1 MPTRVTASLAAAFA
15 IFSSVDAHGVVSGI
29 VAGGKY
35 YTGYSPSF
43 KYQNPPPTVAGW
55 SIPEDSDIGYVGP
68 DAYANP
74 DIICHKGATPGGAY
88 VTVVAGG
95 TIELQWTKWPESHH
109 GPVIDYLANC
119 NGECT
124 SVEKTSLKF
133 NKIDE
138 LGLLDDSNPP
148 GSWASDKLIAANNSW
163 TTTIP
168 KCISPGNYVLRHE
181 IIALHSSS
189 QANGAQNY
197 PQCVNIKV
205 TGSGTDQLT
214 SGTAGTALYKSTDPG
229 ILVSIYQKL
238 TYLIPGPKLYSC
250 GSSPLP
256 ASSSLAPPVASSSRG
271 PEPASTSEALLGTE
285 AVSTAYP
292 TITTIPLSNY
302 TSPLTTRKTKSPCP
316 TTFTLSTAASS
327 PVHSSGPASIPD
339 YPVTQV
345 GNPVPTSTSASSL
358 PEGSASSG
366 GSVLPSSV
374 PDTPTPGIPGNK
386 SGETPSTLKYK
397 WLKDLT
403 VEELFELLK
412 VVIAELKAKVVGGQL
427 RRHARDFLGM
437 I

>member
-1 MPTRVTASLAAAFA
+1 M
-15 IFSSVDAHGVVSGI
+15 
-29 VAGGKY
+29 
-35 YTGYSPSF
+35 
-43 KYQNPPPTVAGW
+43 
-55 SIPEDSDIGYVGP
+55 
-68 DAYANP
+68 
-74 DIICHKGATPGGAY
+74 
-88 VTVVAGG
+88 TVVAGG

-168 KCISPGNYVLRHE
+168 KCIAPGNYVLRHE
-181 IIALHSSS
+181 IIALHSSG

-205 TGSGTDQLT
+205 TGSGADKLA
-214 SGTAGTALYKSTDPG
+214 SGTAGTALYKPTDPG

-238 TYLIPGPKLYSC
+238 AYLIPGPKLYSC
-250 GSSPLP
+250 GSSPSP
-256 ASSSLAPPVASSSRG
+256 ASSSPALPVVSSSVS
-271 PEPASTSEALLGTE
+271 PESAPTSEALLGTE
-285 AVSTAYP
+285 TVSTAYP
-292 TITTIPLSNY
+292 TIIITPSSNY
-302 TSPLTTRKTKSPCP
+302 TSPLTTQKTKRPCS
-316 TTFTLSTAASS
+316 TIFTSSTAASS
-327 PVHSSGPASIPD
+327 SLHSSGPASVPD

-345 GNPVPTSTSASSL
+345 GNPVPTSATASSL
-358 PEGSASSG
+358 PENPASSV
-366 GSVLPSSV
+366 GSILPSSA
-374 PDTPTPGIPGNK
+374 PDTPTPGMPGNET
-386 SGETPSTLKYK
+386 GETPSTPKYK
-397 WLKDLT
+397 WLKGLT
-403 VEELFELLK
+403 IEELFELLK
-412 VVIAELKAKVVGGQL
+412 VVVAELKAKVVGEQL

>member
-1 MPTRVTASLAAAFA
+1 MSTRVTATLAVAFA
-15 IFSSVDAHGVVSGI
+15 IFRSVNAHGVVSGI
-29 VAGGKY
+29 VAEGKY
-35 YTGYSPSF
+35 PSF

-148 GSWASDKLIAANNSW
+148 GIWASDKLIAANNSW

-168 KCISPGNYVLRHE
+168 KCIAPGNYVLRHE

-205 TGSGTDQLT
+205 TGSGADQLAA
-214 SGTAGTALYKSTDPG
+214 GTAGTALYKPTDPG

-238 TYLIPGPKLYSC
+238 TYLIPGPNLYRC
-250 GSSPLP
+250 GSSPSP
-256 ASSSLAPPVASSSRG
+256 ASSSPAPPIASSSVA
-271 PEPASTSEALLGTE
+271 PESASTSEALLGTE

-292 TITTIPLSNY
+292 TRTTTPSSNY
-302 TSPLTTRKTKSPCP
+302 TSPLSTQKTRRPCS
-316 TTFTLSTAASS
+316 TTFTSSTTASS
-327 PVHSSGPASIPD
+327 PAHSSGPASVPD

-345 GNPVPTSTSASSL
+345 GNPVPTSTTTSSL
-358 PEGSASSG
+358 PENPTSSG
-366 GSVLPSSV
+366 DSVLPSGV
-374 PDTPTPGIPGNK
+374 PDTPTSGMPGNET
-386 SGETPSTLKYK
+386 GETTSTPKYK
-397 WLKDLT
+397 WLKGLT
-403 VEELFELLK
+403 VEELFELLQI
-412 VVIAELKAKVVGGQL
+412 VVAELKAKVVGEQL